1 MRWAF
6 ATVERLTGIDR
17 SGQVTA
23 YWVAF
28 GHGGTHWIMGT
39 LYILVPFL
47 SEELGLSYAEAGAVF
62 SAMAIASFAVNIGSG
77 AIVDLT
83 GRRVVVLGFG
93 LAGCAMAMLG
103 IGLVPSLLGLTVG
116 AIIIGGAN
124 NLWHPAAFSFLSG
137 RFPNNRGFAIS
148 VHGMGANIG
157 DAVGPLA
164 AGALMMWLGWQ
175 SAAIVNGLPM
185 LFFAVLIVVFINRD
199 ESGGTEEPSQSADL
213 SNYFR
218 GIWALFKQ
226 RAVFGVCLLAGLR
239 TMTQNG
245 IYVFLPFY
253 LKDVM
258 GMEAALIGLVWAIMQ
273 IGGMISGPV
282 AGTWSDTIGRRPLV
296 IAGLIA
302 TAATLFV
309 LNIFENQAVFV
320 AFIAFLGFSL
330 FAVRPVVHAWMM
342 DLAPAHLRGG
352 ATNLVFGSQSA
363 LRMLIPLVGGVMADS
378 WGLGSVFYLL
388 VGISILGAMT
398 AGFLPKNQTLAN

>member
-1 MRWAF
+1 
-6 ATVERLTGIDR
+6 
-17 SGQVTA
+17 
-23 YWVAF
+23 
-28 GHGGTHWIMGT
+28 MGT

-363 LRMLIPLVGGVMADS
+363 LRMLIPLAGGVMADS

>member
-1 MRWAF
+1 M
-6 ATVERLTGIDR
+6 
-17 SGQVTA
+17 TA
-23 YWVAF
+23 YWVAL

-39 LYILVPFL
+39 LYILVPFV

-83 GRRVVVLGFG
+83 GRRVVILGLG

-157 DAVGPLA
+157 DAVGPLV

-175 SAAIVNGLPM
+175 SAAIVNGVPM
-185 LFFAVLIVVFINRD
+185 LFFAVLIAVFINRD
-199 ESGGTEEPSQSADL
+199 ESGGTEEPIHSADL

-282 AGTWSDTIGRRPLV
+282 AGTWSDTVGRRPLV

-320 AFIAFLGFSL
+320 AVIAFLGFSL

-352 ATNLVFGSQSA
+352 ATNLVFGAQSA
-363 LRMLIPLVGGVMADS
+363 LRMLIPLAGGVMADS
-378 WGLGSVFYLL
+378 WGVGSVFYLL
-388 VGISILGAMT
+388 VGISILGAIT
-398 AGFLPKNQTLAN
+398 AVFLPKN

>member
-1 MRWAF
+1 
-6 ATVERLTGIDR
+6 
-17 SGQVTA
+17 
-23 YWVAF
+23 
-28 GHGGTHWIMGT
+28 MGT
-39 LYILVPFL
+39 LYILVPFV

-83 GRRVVVLGFG
+83 GRRVVILGLG

-157 DAVGPLA
+157 DAVGPLV

-175 SAAIVNGLPM
+175 SAAIVNGVPM
-185 LFFAVLIVVFINRD
+185 LFFAVLIAVFINRD
-199 ESGGTEEPSQSADL
+199 ESGGTEEPIHSADL

-282 AGTWSDTIGRRPLV
+282 AGTWSDTVGRRPLV

-320 AFIAFLGFSL
+320 AVIAFLGFSL

-352 ATNLVFGSQSA
+352 ATNLVFGAQSA

-378 WGLGSVFYLL
+378 WGVGSVFYLL
-388 VGISILGAMT
+388 VGISILGAIT
-398 AGFLPKNQTLAN
+398 AGFLPKNQTLAS

>member
-1 MRWAF
+1 
-6 ATVERLTGIDR
+6 
-17 SGQVTA
+17 
-23 YWVAF
+23 
-28 GHGGTHWIMGT
+28 MGT

>member
-1 MRWAF
+1 
-6 ATVERLTGIDR
+6 
-17 SGQVTA
+17 
-23 YWVAF
+23 
-28 GHGGTHWIMGT
+28 MGT
-39 LYILVPFL
+39 LYILVPFV

-83 GRRVVVLGFG
+83 GRRVIVLGFG
-93 LAGCAMAMLG
+93 LIGCAMAMLG
-103 IGLVPSLLGLTVG
+103 IGLFPSLLGLTVG

-157 DAVGPLA
+157 DAVGPLV
-164 AGALMMWLGWQ
+164 AGALMMLLGWQ
-175 SAAIVNGLPM
+175 AAAIFNGLPM
-185 LFFAVLIVVFINRD
+185 LFFAVLIAVFINRE
-199 ESGGTEEPSQSADL
+199 ESSCTKEPIQSADL
-213 SNYFR
+213 SSYFR
-218 GIWALFKQ
+218 GIWSLLKQ

-239 TMTQNG
+239 TMIQNG

-273 IGGMISGPV
+273 IGGMISGPI
-282 AGTWSDTIGRRPLV
+282 AGTWSDKAGRRPIV

-302 TAATLFV
+302 TAATLFM
-309 LNIFENQAVFV
+309 LDIFENRIVFV
-320 AFIAFLGFSL
+320 AIIAFLGFSL
-330 FAVRPVVHAWMM
+330 FAVRPVVQAWMM

-352 ATNLVFGSQSA
+352 ATNLVFGAQSA
-363 LRMLIPLVGGVMADS
+363 LRMLIPLIGGVMADS
-378 WGLGSVFYLL
+378 SGIGSVFYLL
-388 VGISILGAMT
+388 VGISILGAIT
-398 AGFLPKNQTLAN
+398 AGFLPKNQTLPS